1 MTAIVAVMGLVTFVA
16 CNKDDDK
23 KEEKQE
29 QGGEQGGQ
37 EGQPAVDT
45 YVDLGLPSGTKWKNQ
60 NEEGLLTYEA
70 AKSQFG
76 NNLPSK
82 EQMEELINECQW
94 TWDSTNKG
102 YTVTGQNGKSIF
114 LPAAGSI
121 TDNEKTGTGNH
132 GMYWSSSVD
141 LSESENSY
149 YPVSCYVFSMLHFS
163 VKTLRML
170 GLTVRPVCP

>member
-16 CNKDDDK
+16 CDKDDDK
-23 KEEKQE
+23 KEEKQ
-29 QGGEQGGQ
+29 EQGGQ

-45 YVDLGLPSGTKWKNQ
+45 YVDLGLPSGTKWKSQ

-94 TWDSTNKG
+94 TWDGTKKG

-114 LPAAGSI
+114 LPAEGYRTCNGS
-121 TDNEKTGTGNH
+121 TGYVGTYGY
-132 GMYWSSSVD
+132 YWSSLPSGSDEAWGLYFNSGSVYMY
-141 LSESENSY
+141 SY
-149 YPVSCYVFSMLHFS
+149 GQCGGGS
-163 VKTLRML
+163 VRL
-170 GLTVRPVCP
+170 VYHE

>member
-23 KEEKQE
+23 KEEKQ
-29 QGGEQGGQ
+29 EQGGQ

-94 TWDSTNKG
+94 TWDGTKKG

-114 LPAAGSI
+114 LPAAGWI
-121 TDNEKTGTGNH
+121 DCGETEIQDMGKFGF
-132 GMYWSSSVD
+132 YWTSTVNNQQEVCGLCLAEGEDAYVDFDENCYTESVRLVQD
-141 LSESENSY
+141 
-149 YPVSCYVFSMLHFS
+149 
-163 VKTLRML
+163 
-170 GLTVRPVCP
+170 